1 MNNGEEERNMNDQV
15 NEKAEITEENTKERE
30 NRDSK
35 DSLELSKREESQE
48 KKRIPAPDD
57 LSQPIK
63 TLPDTVL
70 LKVFSYLPEEQ
81 VCKVASVCEAWKR
94 VAYDSSLWESVDLRR
109 FHTSLDEIRLT
120 RLIRSRMI
128 PLLQKLNLGGLSL
141 SPRVFQI
148 LTKDCPKLK
157 VLCLESVTFLENFNA
172 TENCFP
178 VGLST
183 LDLRHSSG
191 DESAFQVIAQNV
203 RDVENLGLSDHY
215 ITSLIASN
223 DIETMFPRLSNVRV
237 LEFSYCVALT
247 DTMMVNIALYCKSIR
262 SICLRRCNTFQGAS
276 LAPLIESCPLLTSLV
291 LDGTCVSDSALRA
304 VDWEDS
310 ALTEVDLSWCRH
322 LSPEG
327 LKSMLPHLPKLR
339 YLRLCCVGYGHAVTD
354 DLLYDMSATRN
365 QNLEILDM
373 SYSSSITDTA
383 LGYFTIEHEALLY
396 LRMHH
401 CRMITPK
408 FMDLIP
414 EDSEVFIVA
423 NFPIENEGMVLNSE
437 LLNRYTYWPT
447 PIYMRDWSLDQRMGW
462 R

>member
-1 MNNGEEERNMNDQV
+1 MNDQG
-15 NEKAEITEENTKERE
+15 NEKVGVTERNTGENEIKHKDDSTLEICERKERQ
-30 NRDSK
+30 D
-35 DSLELSKREESQE
+35 
-48 KKRIPAPDD
+48 KKKTSPPDD
-57 LSQPIK
+57 LSPPMK
-63 TLPDTVL
+63 ALPDTVL

-109 FHTSLDEIRLT
+109 FHTTLDEIRLT

-178 VGLST
+178 NGLST

-203 RDVENLGLSDHY
+203 RQVENLGLSDHC
-215 ITSLIASN
+215 ITSLIVSN
-223 DIETMFPRLSNVRV
+223 DLDAVFPRLSNVRV

-247 DTMMVNIALYCKSIR
+247 DTMISDIALYSKSLR
-262 SICLRRCNTFQGAS
+262 SLCLRRCNTFQGAS
-276 LAPLIESCPLLTSLV
+276 LALLIASCPLLTSLV
-291 LDGTCVSDSALRA
+291 LDGTCVNDSALRA
-304 VDWEDS
+304 VDWENS

-322 LSPEG
+322 LSSEG
-327 LKSMLPHLPKLR
+327 LKAMLPHLSKLR

-354 DLLYDMSATRN
+354 DLLYVMSATRN
-365 QNLEILDM
+365 QTLEILDM
-373 SYSSSITDTA
+373 SYSGSVTDTA
-383 LGYFTIEHEALLY
+383 LGYFAIEHEALLY

-401 CRMITPK
+401 CRLITPK
-408 FMDLIP
+408 IMDLIP
-414 EDSEVFIVA
+414 QDSQVFIVA
-423 NFPIENEGMVLNSE
+423 NFPIDNEGMVLNSE